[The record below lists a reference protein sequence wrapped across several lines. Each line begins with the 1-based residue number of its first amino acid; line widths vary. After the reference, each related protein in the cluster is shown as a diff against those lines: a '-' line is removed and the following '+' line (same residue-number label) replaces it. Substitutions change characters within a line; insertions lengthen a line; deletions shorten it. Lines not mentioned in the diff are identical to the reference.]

1 MPPPA
6 RRTDPAWRRSPGPG
20 AAAPAR
26 SLADD
31 LRGRSD
37 DDLAHL
43 LTVRPD
49 LARPAPA
56 DFTALGARASTRASV
71 QRVIERLDR
80 AHWHTVQACVVAAKE
95 SAEGAGA
102 GPISVDR
109 IQHLLDDEGGD
120 RVVPLLDDLW
130 RLALLWSSDRGL
142 ELIRALPG
150 LVGPHPANLGVPSAE
165 IDPQY
170 AAHAPPQGS
179 ALDRALAAAPAAA
192 LAILDRLTWDG
203 PTGRIPAT
211 GAAHDGARWLIDQG
225 LAAPTGVGHVTL
237 VRDVALARR
246 GGRLHRTPA
255 LEQPAPP
262 TTVTDPVAVDQAAGA
277 AARELLDWVD
287 ELAGLVD
294 ARPPRVL
301 RSGGLGGRDVT
312 RLAKELG
319 AESAYVRWLLELIHA
334 ARLLADDGELVPLWA
349 LTPDYDDWHIRDPA
363 SRWADLVLAWLGSVR
378 AAHLAEPGE
387 PSRASSALGS
397 DAQWPGIRALR
408 ADLFA
413 ELDTLPPG
421 HSTDARGLL
430 DLLSWRRP
438 LRDPVVT
445 EVAVP
450 ALVRELDWL
459 GLTALGSL
467 SSAGRA
473 LAAVASTPTAG
484 TPTTDQISAVVGAAA
499 AALPAPVDHV
509 LLQADLTA
517 VVPGPLDG
525 PLGRFMRLVGDI
537 ESRGGATVLRF
548 SPESLRRALDT
559 GLTADEVLTTLTEA
573 SRTPVPQALDY
584 LVRDVARRHGQTRV
598 GGATA
603 YVRSDDEALLAS
615 MLADQALAPALL
627 RRIAPT
633 VLVSR
638 AEPAVLLET
647 LREAGYAPAQEAFD
661 GSLVTGAP
669 RAHRAPPSH
678 RPRAVAP
685 VTSAGEPTVAA
696 DPASVIAAIRAA
708 PPRPEPGPAPA
719 RVLDSTPADAVAF
732 LHLAV
737 ADAQAVWI
745 GYADG
750 NGRTT
755 RHLVRP
761 IRIDGGRM
769 YAVSTD
775 SDAEQLFLLHRI
787 TGAAPA

>member
-1 MPPPA
+1 M
-6 RRTDPAWRRSPGPG
+6 
-20 AAAPAR
+20 PAR

-31 LRGRSD
+31 LRSRSD

-43 LTVRPD
+43 LTIRPD

-80 AHWHTVQACVVAAKE
+80 AHWHTVQACVVAAGE
-95 SAEGAGA
+95 FEQGSGD
-102 GPISVDR
+102 GPISADR
-109 IQHLLDDEGGD
+109 IQQLLDDEDGD
-120 RVVPLLDDLW
+120 RVVPLLDELW
-130 RLALLWSSDRGL
+130 RLALLWRSNRGL
-142 ELIRALPG
+142 ELIRAVPG
-150 LVGPHPANLGVPSAE
+150 LVGPHPARLGVPSAE

-170 AAHAPPQGS
+170 AAHTPPQG
-179 ALDRALAAAPAAA
+179 AELDRTLAAAPVAA

-203 PTGRIPAT
+203 PTGRIPTT
-211 GAAHDGARWLIDQG
+211 GTAHDGARWLIDHG

-246 GGRLHRTPA
+246 GGRLHRASALERPA
-255 LEQPAPP
+255 LDM
-262 TTVTDPVAVDQAAGA
+262 TVTDPVAVDQAAGA
-277 AARELLDWVD
+277 AARELLDWVG
-287 ELAGLVD
+287 ELAGLLD

-312 RLAKELG
+312 RLANELG

-334 ARLLADDGELVPLWA
+334 ARLLADDGDLVPLWA
-349 LTPDYDDWHIRDPA
+349 LTPDFDDWHTRDPA
-363 SRWADLVLAWLGSVR
+363 TRWADLVLAWLGSVR
-378 AAHLAEPGE
+378 AAHLTEPGE

-421 HSTDARGLL
+421 HGTEVGRLL

-438 LRDPVVT
+438 LRDPVVA
-445 EVAVP
+445 EAAVP

-467 SSAGRA
+467 SSAGRV
-473 LAAVASTPTAG
+473 LAAVANTPTADA
-484 TPTTDQISAVVGAAA
+484 PTADQVSAVVAAAA

-517 VVPGPLDG
+517 VAPGPLDG

-537 ESRGGATVLRF
+537 ESRGGAMVLRI

-603 YVRSDDEALLAS
+603 YLRSDDEALLAS

-638 AEPAVLLET
+638 AEPAALLET

-661 GSLVTGAP
+661 GSLVTSGP
-669 RAHRAPPSH
+669 RAHRAPRSH
-678 RPRAVAP
+678 RPRATAA
-685 VTSAGEPTVAA
+685 TRSGEPKDPA
-696 DPASVIAAIRAA
+696 DPATVIAALHTA
-708 PPRPEPGPAPA
+708 PPRPEPGTAPA

-761 IRIDGGRM
+761 VRIDGGRM
-769 YAVSTD
+769 YAVSAD